1 MMYGSQVWSARSGD
15 EIASQRK
22 LQPLAVVQN
31 KCIRKVMGAYKRT
44 PVAAVEREAEVPPL
58 DLYVKSQN
66 TQWAESTSTD
76 KVTEDINNALEQ
88 VWRAATRKNI
98 PARGRRPQPAGP
110 RPKTKVD
117 DIRKESKAIK
127 EKSIIRIRQA
137 TRT

>member
-31 KCIRKVMGAYKRT
+31 KCIRRVMGAYKRT

-76 KVTEDINNALEQ
+76 KVTNEINNALEQ
-88 VWRAATRKNI
+88 VWRAATRKNT
-98 PARGRRPQPAGP
+98 PARGRRP
-110 RPKTKVD
+110 
-117 DIRKESKAIK
+117 
-127 EKSIIRIRQA
+127 
-137 TRT
+137 